1 MPKKA
6 RNHNAAT
13 NSVLTIN
20 IYHENDAIQCYK
32 PKIFKN
38 NNFKISN
45 TFTNTSLTSLWFKSL
60 PWHHVV
66 KVSSSLI
73 CLAPAAILA
82 IMLPRAGK

>member
-6 RNHNAAT
+6 RNHNVAA
-13 NSVLTIN
+13 NSVLMIN

-38 NNFKISN
+38 NNLKISKI
-45 TFTNTSLTSLWFKSL
+45 FTNTSLKSLRLKPL